1 MEKYVR
7 IINKD
12 KESETIK
19 SVECFPASSIK
30 QILFDSMEDGN
41 HERFYY
47 IEITDAMGT
56 TCVYV
61 TRKVDECYATFDR
74 FYSWLRDD
82 ESNEFVFTIDRSE
95 INDYFKEVYF

>member
-7 IINKD
+7 VINEG
-12 KESETIK
+12 KESGTIK

-41 HERFYY
+41 HKRFYY
-47 IEITDAMGT
+47 IEITDAVGT
-56 TCVYV
+56 ICVCA
-61 TRKVDECYATFDR
+61 TRREDECYYAFDN